1 MTTPEGK
8 VKNFVRRE
16 LDRLRQRYSDR
27 LFIRMPPASIYG
39 KPMLDW
45 LIIARGFF
53 DIGRA
58 FMIETKRDEKHDLTP
73 QQQATRRE
81 AESAGCQVFR
91 VYDEETAIRAVGQ
104 IELWLIT
111 NEWP

>member
-16 LDRLRQRYSDR
+16 LDRLRQRYNDR

-45 LIIARGFF
+45 LIIAERNRV
-53 DIGRA
+53 GRA
-58 FMIETKRDEKHDLTP
+58 FMIEAKRDEKHDLTP
-73 QQQATRRE
+73 QQQATKRE
-81 AESAGCQVFR
+81 AENAGCKVFK
-91 VYDEETAIRAVGQ
+91 VYDERTAVLAVAE
-104 IELWLIT
+104 IEGWL
-111 NEWP
+111 NGWP